1 MNENL
6 RLVLRLHKDGH
17 LNEDEAVSLIQGLT
31 VKNEKNESFSSYA
44 DPIDLSGYKYGNL
57 TTSSTNCS
65 TTLSLPPT
73 NTLSSNT
80 YSSKAASTCGS
91 TAISSV
97 DKKCTASSSSGTIT
111 STSASDSWKKKFAGL
126 ISKIGNR

>member
-31 VKNEKNESFSSYA
+31 VKNEKKLDYYSSIELGA
-44 DPIDLSGYKYGNL
+44 DKYGYFN
-57 TTSSTNCS
+57 STFG
-65 TTLSLPPT
+65 TLPPT

-91 TAISSV
+91 TTISSM
-97 DKKCTASSSSGTIT
+97 DKCTDSSSSGTIT

>member
-6 RLVLRLHKDGH
+6 RLVLRLHKDGY

-31 VKNEKNESFSSYA
+31 VKKNEKNESFSSYA

-65 TTLSLPPT
+65 TTLPLT

-97 DKKCTASSSSGTIT
+97 DKCTASSSSGTITST